1 MSGCAPSGRAS
12 SASRPDCRDL
22 TRFVCELLIEGG
34 GVVRRRLPPGA
45 RGRLVAS
52 DPVAYAR
59 ELAHQG
65 VGVFALVDL
74 DGWSAGSPQAV
85 DLARTIVDATGLE
98 LWYRG
103 GLIAPGAAEEVQAS
117 GASLLVLESLVLRDA
132 AFLRYALDTFGDQV
146 AVAIDASGARVPSP
160 FADGTELSLP
170 DAAGELAFRGV
181 ERLVV
186 SDTARAGTLAGPNL
200 TALRRLLDAVPCS
213 VSYGGGVASLDD
225 LRALRDLGRATL
237 QAVLVATALA
247 EGRFTPAGAVAIMEQ
262 GA

>member
-1 MSGCAPSGRAS
+1 
-12 SASRPDCRDL
+12 L
-22 TRFVCELLIEGG
+22 TRFVCELLVEGG

-59 ELAHQG
+59 DLAHAG
-65 VGVFALVDL
+65 IGVFALCDL
-74 DGWSAGSPQAV
+74 DGWASGTPRAV
-85 DLARTIVDATGLE
+85 ELARRIVDATGAE

-103 GLIAPGAAEEVQAS
+103 GLTVPGAVEDVRAA
-117 GASLLVLESLVLRDA
+117 GASRLVLESQVLRDA
-132 AFLRYALDTFGDQV
+132 AFLRYALDTFGAQV

-160 FADGTELSLP
+160 FADGAELSLP

-181 ERLVV
+181 GNLVV

-200 TALRRLLDAVPCS
+200 SALRRLLDGVPS
-213 VSYGGGVASLDD
+213 SISYGGGVASLDD
-225 LRALRDLGRATL
+225 LRALRGLGRATL
-237 QAVLVATALA
+237 QAVLVATALS
-247 EGRFTPAGAVAIMEQ
+247 ETRFAPADAVAILEE

>member
-1 MSGCAPSGRAS
+1 
-12 SASRPDCRDL
+12 L
-22 TRFVCELLIEGG
+22 TRFVCELLVEGG
-34 GVVRRRLPPGA
+34 GVVRRRLAPGA

-59 ELAHQG
+59 AIAEAG
-65 VGVFALVDL
+65 VGAFSLCDL
-74 DGWSAGSPQAV
+74 DGWASGTPQAV
-85 DLARTIVDATGLE
+85 ELARRIVEATGVE

-103 GLIAPGAAEEVQAS
+103 GLTMPAAVEDVRAA
-117 GASLLVLESLVLRDA
+117 GASTLVLESLVLRDA
-132 AFLRYALDTFGDQV
+132 AFLRYALDTFGAQV

-160 FADGTELSLP
+160 FADGAELSLP

-181 ERLVV
+181 GRLVV

-200 TALRRLLDAVPCS
+200 TALRRLLDGVPCE

-237 QAVLVATALA
+237 HAVLVATALA
-247 EGRFTPAGAVAIMEQ
+247 EGRFAPPDAVAILEQ

>member
-1 MSGCAPSGRAS
+1 
-12 SASRPDCRDL
+12 L
-22 TRFVCELLIEGG
+22 TRFVCELLVEGG
-34 GVVRRRLPPGA
+34 GVVRRRLAHGA

-52 DPVAYAR
+52 DPVGYAR
-59 ELAHQG
+59 ELVHAG
-65 VGVFALVDL
+65 VGTIAFVDL
-74 DGWSAGSPQAV
+74 DGWSAGIPQAV
-85 DLARTIVDATGLE
+85 DLARTIVDVTGAE

-103 GLIAPGAAEEVQAS
+103 GLTVPGVVEQVRAAGVSQ
-117 GASLLVLESLVLRDA
+117 LVLESLVLRDA
-132 AFLRYALDTFGDQV
+132 AFLRYALDSFGPQV

-160 FADGTELSLP
+160 FADGAELSLP

-181 ERLVV
+181 QRLVV

-200 TALRRLLDAVPCS
+200 TALRRLLDAVPCA

-247 EGRFTPAGAVAIMEQ
+247 EERFAPADAVAVLEQ

>member
-1 MSGCAPSGRAS
+1 M
-12 SASRPDCRDL
+12 
-22 TRFVCELLIEGG
+22 
-34 GVVRRRLPPGA
+34 VRRRLPVGA

-59 ELAHQG
+59 DLVHAG
-65 VGVFALVDL
+65 VSTLALVDL
-74 DGWSAGSPQAV
+74 DGWSAGTPQAV
-85 DLARTIVDATGLE
+85 ALARSIVDATGVE

-103 GLIAPGAAEEVQAS
+103 GLLEPDAVEQVRGS

-132 AFLRYALDTFGDQV
+132 AFLRYALDTFGVQV
-146 AVAIDASGARVPSP
+146 AVAIDAIGARVPSP
-160 FADGTELSLP
+160 FADAAELSLP

-213 VSYGGGVASLDD
+213 ISYGGGIASLDD

-237 QAVLVATALA
+237 HGVLVATALA
-247 EGRFTPAGAVAIMEQ
+247 EDRFAPADAVAVLEQ

>member
-1 MSGCAPSGRAS
+1 M
-12 SASRPDCRDL
+12 
-22 TRFVCELLIEGG
+22 
-34 GVVRRRLPPGA
+34 VRRRLPPGA
-45 RGRLVAS
+45 RGRLVAG
-52 DPVAYAR
+52 DPIAYAR
-59 ELAHQG
+59 DLEHAG
-65 VGVFALVDL
+65 VRTVALVDL
-74 DGWSAGSPQAV
+74 DGWSAGAPQATS
-85 DLARTIVDATGLE
+85 LAREIVDATGLE

-103 GLIAPGAAEEVQAS
+103 GLIEPDAVERVQAA

-132 AFLRYALDTFGDQV
+132 AFLRYALDSVGAQV
-146 AVAIDASGARVPSP
+146 AVAIDASGARVPCP
-160 FADGTELSLP
+160 FADGAELSLP

-225 LRALRDLGRATL
+225 LRALRALGRATL
-237 QAVLVATALA
+237 HAVLVATALA
-247 EGRFTPAGAVAIMEQ
+247 EERFTAESAVATMEQ

>member
-1 MSGCAPSGRAS
+1 
-12 SASRPDCRDL
+12 L
-22 TRFVCELLIEGG
+22 TRFVGELLVEGG

-59 ELAHQG
+59 ELAHEG
-65 VGVFALVDL
+65 VRVLALVDL
-74 DGWSAGSPQAV
+74 DGWSVGTPQAV
-85 DLARTIVDATGLE
+85 DLARRIVDV
-98 LWYRG
+98 R
-103 GLIAPGAAEEVQAS
+103 AS
-117 GASLLVLESLVLRDA
+117 GVSVLVLESLVLRDA
-132 AFLRYALDTFGDQV
+132 AFLRYALDSFGDHV

-160 FADGTELSLP
+160 FSDGTELSLS

-200 TALRRLLDAVPCS
+200 TALRRLLDAVPS
-213 VSYGGGVASLDD
+213 TVSYGGGVASLDD

-247 EGRFTPAGAVAIMEQ
+247 EARFTPADAVAILEQ

>member
-1 MSGCAPSGRAS
+1 
-12 SASRPDCRDL
+12 L
-22 TRFVCELLIEGG
+22 TQFVCELLVEGG

-59 ELAHQG
+59 ELVHGG
-65 VGVFALVDL
+65 VGVLALCDL
-74 DGWSAGSPQAV
+74 DGWSAGAPQALE
-85 DLARTIVDATGLE
+85 LARRIVDGTGVE

-103 GLIAPGAAEEVQAS
+103 GLMAPGHIEQVRAA
-117 GASLLVLESLVLRDA
+117 GASQLVLESLVLRDA
-132 AFLRYALDTFGDQV
+132 AFLRYALDAFGAQV

-160 FADGTELSLP
+160 FADGAELSLP

-200 TALRRLLDAVPCS
+200 TALRRLLEAVPCT
-213 VSYGGGVASLDD
+213 VAYGGGVASLGD

-237 QAVLVATALA
+237 RAVLVATALA
-247 EGRFTPAGAVAIMEQ
+247 EERFTPAAAVAVLEQ